1 METPRKCAAFS
12 FMTFSFAAMRLPHP
26 HPRQYNYAAIFLGV
40 AMFRIAYALAAFAFI
55 ATTSD
60 ASAQALEGRLK
71 EIISTKMIKIAHR
84 VDSVPFS
91 FVNERKQPTG
101 YTVDICKSVVASL
114 EKQFK
119 VTGIEIQWV
128 PVTSQTRFDV
138 VAKGQADIECGASS
152 VTLSRMKQVDFS
164 NYVFVESTGV
174 SVMASSGINTLN
186 DLGGKRV
193 AVVAGTSNE
202 QAVETVSKRIPM
214 TLVRVKDRGEGIAA
228 LEGNKADAYASDK
241 LLLIGAKFTDPKAIR
256 LLPDDLSIEPYA
268 IVLPRG
274 DWALRAAVNTALA
287 HIIRGGEIT
296 FIFNTWF
303 SSIGLQPG
311 ALISATFLLNALPD

>member
-1 METPRKCAAFS
+1 MIRFAF
-12 FMTFSFAAMRLPHP
+12 
-26 HPRQYNYAAIFLGV
+26 
-40 AMFRIAYALAAFAFI
+40 ALAALAFVV
-55 ATTSD
+55 TT
-60 ASAQALEGRLK
+60 ANEAAAQALEGRLK
-71 EIISTKMIKIAHR
+71 TIVSTKKIKIAHR

-91 FVNERKQPTG
+91 FVNDRKQPTG
-101 YTVDICKSVVASL
+101 YTVDVCKSVVASL

-119 VTGIEIQWV
+119 VTGIEIEWI
-128 PVTSQTRFDV
+128 PVTSQNRFETI
-138 VAKGQADIECGASS
+138 AKGHADIECGAST
-152 VTLSRMKQVDFS
+152 VTLSRMKEVDFS
-164 NYVFVESTGV
+164 NYVFVESTGI
-174 SVMASSGINTLN
+174 SVMASSDIKTLH

-202 QAVETVSKRIPM
+202 QAVEIVSKRIPM
-214 TLVRVKDRGEGIAA
+214 TLVRVKDRAEGIAA
-228 LEGNKADAYASDK
+228 LEGGKADAYASDK

-274 DWALRAAVNTALA
+274 DWALRLAVNTALA

-303 SSIGLQPG
+303 KSIGLQPG
-311 ALISATFLLNALPD
+311 ALISATFLLNALSD

>member
-1 METPRKCAAFS
+1 
-12 FMTFSFAAMRLPHP
+12 
-26 HPRQYNYAAIFLGV
+26 
-40 AMFRIAYALAAFAFI
+40 MFRIAYALAAFAFV
-55 ATTSD
+55 ATAND
-60 ASAQALEGRLK
+60 AAAQALEGRLK
-71 EIISTKMIKIAHR
+71 TIISTKKIKIAHR

-91 FVNERKQPTG
+91 FVNDRKQPTG
-101 YTVDICKSVVASL
+101 YTIDICKSVVASL

-128 PVTSQTRFDV
+128 PVTIAESFRGDCQGPGRHRVRREHGDA
-138 VAKGQADIECGASS
+138 VAHEAGRLLQLRVRGIDRRLGDGQLRHQDAATTWAAS
-152 VTLSRMKQVDFS
+152 
-164 NYVFVESTGV
+164 E
-174 SVMASSGINTLN
+174 I
-186 DLGGKRV
+186 

-214 TLVRVKDRGEGIAA
+214 TLVRVKDRAEGIAA
-228 LEGNKADAYASDK
+228 LEGGKADAYASDK
-241 LLLIGAKFTDPKAIR
+241 LLLIGAKFTDPKTIR

-274 DWALRAAVNTALA
+274 DWALRLAVNTALA

-311 ALISATFLLNALPD
+311 ALISATFLLNALSDSTSADRSAIPEPTASTLRGNAMRTKTSPDIHRRARR